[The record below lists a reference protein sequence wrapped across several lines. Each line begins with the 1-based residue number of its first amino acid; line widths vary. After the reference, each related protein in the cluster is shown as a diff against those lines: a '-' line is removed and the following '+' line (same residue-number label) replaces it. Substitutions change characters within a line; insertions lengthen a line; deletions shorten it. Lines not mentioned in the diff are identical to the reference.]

1 MKHLLASAA
10 VVVKVITYYYM
21 YSHQPSAGILTMFPC
36 RRDMISCPRDR
47 LNLFPQFS
55 TWMLQTWWKKIGR
68 TLAHPLQQRTANQT
82 MPAINDEE
90 TKLTLHVP
98 SADPSI
104 ADALG
109 KGLEGGGGLGA
120 EVNQKL

>member
-1 MKHLLASAA
+1 MKHLL
-10 VVVKVITYYYM
+10 VKVITYYYI

-36 RRDMISCPRDR
+36 RRNMISCQRDR
-47 LNLFPQFS
+47 LNLFLQFS
-55 TWMLQTWWKKIGR
+55 TRMLRTWWKKIGQ

-90 TKLTLHVP
+90 GLKTTKLTLHVP

-104 ADALG
+104 VDALE
-109 KGLEGGGGLGA
+109 KDLGGGLGTK
-120 EVNQKL
+120 VNQKL